1 MTLVNLCIKVSEWTD
16 LISVGFI
23 LDKRMD
29 QQSTEEKIRKIEP
42 WQEAINGPNPYIL
55 PFPYEDYNW
64 KCMHCALVFDCI
76 AEHWHEFHSETGPKK
91 QPYMIIG

>member
-1 MTLVNLCIKVSEWTD
+1 
-16 LISVGFI
+16 
-23 LDKRMD
+23 MD
-29 QQSTEEKIRKIEP
+29 QQSSEEKLEKTDP
-42 WQEAINGPNPYIL
+42 WWGAINGSNPYIL

-91 QPYMIIG
+91 QPYMIIGV